1 VDEILFDH
9 SNGSLPVSCTS
20 GWRGFLCSTGWFVNE
35 ILVRNIASSELTVF
49 SVGFMLKE
57 RKFTR
62 ISTGEAAQDTLVSTK
77 RAM

>member
-1 VDEILFDH
+1 MKSCFDH
-9 SNGSLPVSCTS
+9 SDGSLPVSCTS
-20 GWRGFLCSTGWFVNE
+20 GWRGFFLCSTGWFVNE
-35 ILVRNIASSELTVF
+35 ILVCNIASSELTVF
-49 SVGFMLKE
+49 SFGFMLKE